1 MPLALLIE
9 APGGLF
15 YMRSESYRLAVD
27 AYIEDYPYGYKA
39 GYDRRSASRQQREGY
54 TGYRHQSMV
63 MAIFSNIWNK
73 NMAVNPTTIRAPYR
87 SRASLIILT
96 NLNKSP
102 E

>member
-1 MPLALLIE
+1 MDI
-9 APGGLF
+9 
-15 YMRSESYRLAVD
+15 RLAMTDVPPPD
-27 AYIEDYPYGYKA
+27 
-39 GYDRRSASRQQREGY
+39 SRGRVIPV
-54 TGYRHQSMV
+54 TGISPMV

-102 E
+102 